1 MHKSYRRSV
10 KNKWLFTNAPEFFT
24 FLPSHCV
31 RSLHFRTKKNQRQ
44 IELSL
49 CLTGTVTWQT
59 SLVLSSTCQSD
70 ASKFQRSVT
79 QPHTTLCIRKFRISS
94 FSNTLSAQ
102 LKSLVRTVYTTLRHT
117 ASGFCVHPLSGTPI
131 SSTTAIMWKDDC
143 SEDRLRLDFLKL
155 QGW

>member
-1 MHKSYRRSV
+1 MTVYQCTRV
-10 KNKWLFTNAPEFFT
+10 FY
-24 FLPSHCV
+24 FLAI
-31 RSLHFRTKKNQRQ
+31 SLCEVLTLQDKKNQRQ

-49 CLTGTVTWQT
+49 CLTGRVTWQT

-70 ASKFQRSVT
+70 ASKFQRSVN

-94 FSNTLSAQ
+94 FYNTLSAQ

>member
-1 MHKSYRRSV
+1 MTVYQCTRV
-10 KNKWLFTNAPEFFT
+10 FY
-24 FLPSHCV
+24 FLAI
-31 RSLHFRTKKNQRQ
+31 SLCEVLTLQDKKNQRQ

-49 CLTGTVTWQT
+49 CLTGRVTWQT

-79 QPHTTLCIRKFRISS
+79 QPHTTLCIRKFRISP
-94 FSNTLSAQ
+94 FYNTLSAQ

>member
-1 MHKSYRRSV
+1 MHKSYLRSV
-10 KNKWLFTNAPEFFT
+10 KINDCLPMHPS
-24 FLPSHCV
+24 FLLSCHLIVWGPYT
-31 RSLHFRTKKNQRQ
+31 LGQKKNQRQ

-94 FSNTLSAQ
+94 FYNTLSAQ

-131 SSTTAIMWKDDC
+131 GSTTAIMWKDDC

>member
-1 MHKSYRRSV
+1 MTVYQCTRI
-10 KNKWLFTNAPEFFT
+10 FY
-24 FLPSHCV
+24 FLAI
-31 RSLHFRTKKNQRQ
+31 SLCEVLTLQDKKNQRQ

-94 FSNTLSAQ
+94 FYNTLSAQ